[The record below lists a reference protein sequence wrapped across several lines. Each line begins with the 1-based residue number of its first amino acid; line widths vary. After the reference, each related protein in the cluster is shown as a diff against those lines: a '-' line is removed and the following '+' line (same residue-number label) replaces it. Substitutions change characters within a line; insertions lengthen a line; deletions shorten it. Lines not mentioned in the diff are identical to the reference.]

1 MKAIGGYF
9 ELECGREPLYYQDGI
24 YLNICRSA
32 LRYLIRALGIKKI
45 HVPVFTCHV
54 VNDSI
59 LQEGC
64 KIETYRLNRSMMPDK
79 EFPLEDYIIYNN
91 YFGVIGNNVKEL
103 ALHYPNLIVDNAQA
117 FYSQPKSRATVYSP
131 RKFFGLPDGGILRG
145 EDIPTLNIEQ
155 GHSFEVSS
163 HLLKRIDF
171 GAQAAYADFTLNDNA
186 LEQYHLEQISN
197 LTLTLMGNIDYE
209 LVKKKRLDN
218 FNMLHQFLSTDFFI
232 SMAEDDVPLVYP
244 LLVKDGNAVREKL
257 IKNQIFCARYWPNV
271 FNDTNPSELEYELT
285 TNLIHLPIDQRYG
298 IEDMNRIIGIINSI
312 ESEC

>member
-64 KIETYRLNRSMMPDK
+64 KIETYRLNKSMMPDK

-91 YFGVIGNNVKEL
+91 YFGVLGNNVREL

-117 FYSQPKSRATVYSP
+117 FFSQPKCRATVYSP

-145 EDIPTLNIEQ
+145 EDIPILNLDQ

-171 GAQAAYADFTLNDNA
+171 GAQAAYTDFTLNDEA

-197 LTLTLMGNIDYE
+197 LTLTLMGNINYK
-209 LVKKKRLDN
+209 LVKTRRLDN
-218 FNMLHQFLSTDFFI
+218 FYILKQSLPTDFSI

-244 LLVKDGNAVREKL
+244 LLVKDGNTVRSKL
-257 IKNQIFCARYWPNV
+257 IQNQIFCARYWPNV
-271 FNDTNPSELEYELT
+271 LKDSKPGELEYELT
-285 TNLIHLPIDQRYG
+285 TNLVHLPIDQRYG
-298 IEDMNRIIGIINSI
+298 KDDMDKIIQVIK
-312 ESEC
+312 EY